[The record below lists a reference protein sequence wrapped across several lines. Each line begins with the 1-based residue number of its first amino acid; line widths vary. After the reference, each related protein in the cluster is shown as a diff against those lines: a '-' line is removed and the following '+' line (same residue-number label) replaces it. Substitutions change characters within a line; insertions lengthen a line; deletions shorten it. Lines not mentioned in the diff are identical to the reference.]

1 MSLWPFKLLLGAD
14 SRPFSAFPS
23 FNPSRDWSSG
33 NVGIFSRL
41 LGLDASFRKKIIQLF
56 DLAYA
61 SRLRL
66 IYIISGCFVLCHICI
81 SYVPTVEIIVE
92 AEEDD
97 DDSEVSIEDEDSSNE
112 DENS

>member
-14 SRPFSAFPS
+14 SRTFPS

-92 AEEDD
+92 AEEEE
-97 DDSEVSIEDEDSSNE
+97 DDSVSDVSFGDEEEEDTEE
-112 DENS
+112 ET